1 MSQRLCV
8 KLFESEMFT
17 SEISLPWNGMSII
30 EKIEISVMRMLIY
43 CYAMQS
49 NKSKSFV
56 QEGPAD

>member
-1 MSQRLCV
+1 MSQRLGV

-17 SEISLPWNGMSII
+17 SEISLPWNGMSI